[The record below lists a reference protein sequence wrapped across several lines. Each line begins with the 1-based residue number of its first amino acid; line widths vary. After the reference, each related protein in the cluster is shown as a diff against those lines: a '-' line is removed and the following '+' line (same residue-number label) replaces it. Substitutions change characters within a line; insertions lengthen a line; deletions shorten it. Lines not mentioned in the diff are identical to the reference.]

1 MPVQEEAAMRILLVE
16 DNLELAGQIAMALND
31 LGFTLEQAHDGDT
44 GLAFGLSEDFDAV
57 VLDLGLP
64 DIQGGEI
71 LKRWRKAGRAMPVLI
86 LTARGSWM
94 DKVDGLNAGAD
105 DFVVKP
111 AHAQEIAARLRALIR
126 RSAGKSTPILVHGEI
141 ELCPASGTVTVSG
154 NPVEL
159 TGQEFRILNYF
170 MHRPGRI
177 LSQSELL
184 DHIYQLESERGPN
197 TIEVYVSRLRRKLG
211 RDAIKT
217 MRGLGYRFG

>member
-1 MPVQEEAAMRILLVE
+1 MRILLVE

>member
-1 MPVQEEAAMRILLVE
+1 MRILLVE
-16 DNLELAGQIAMALND
+16 DNLELAGQIASALD
-31 LGFTLEQAHDGDT
+31 ELGFTVEQAHDGDT
-44 GLAFGLSEDFDAV
+44 GLSFGLSEPFDAA

-64 DIQGGEI
+64 GIQGGEV
-71 LKRWRKAGRAMPVLI
+71 LKRWRKAGCTMPVLI

-94 DKVDGLNAGAD
+94 EKVDTLNAGAD

-126 RSAGKSTPILVHGEI
+126 RAAGKSTPMLVHGEI
-141 ELCPASGTVTVSG
+141 ELCPSSGVVTVAG